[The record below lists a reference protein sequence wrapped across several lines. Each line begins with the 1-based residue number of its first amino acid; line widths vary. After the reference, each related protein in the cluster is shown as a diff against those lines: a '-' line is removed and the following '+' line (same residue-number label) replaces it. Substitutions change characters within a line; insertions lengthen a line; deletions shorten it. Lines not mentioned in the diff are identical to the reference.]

1 VAAATSASE
10 FIIFGDAQMK
20 SQIYSAYVAGLCP
33 LQVLMEMGKHEPD
46 SHRKSRSAP
55 TCDEASTDLP
65 RMPPP
70 RKRALLLIGLAI
82 GAWQLLARTEEK
94 RAAAVVSAQD
104 SASGKSVLLF
114 VLIVGLTIGAG
125 ELLSHADKGR
135 AADVPA
141 KESASAN
148 SILSA

>member
-1 VAAATSASE
+1 M
-10 FIIFGDAQMK
+10 DMK
-20 SQIYSAYVAGLCP
+20 SQIYSAYIAGLYP
-33 LQVLMEMGKHEPD
+33 LQLLMKYGPD
-46 SHRKSRSAP
+46 SHRQILSDP
-55 TCDEASTDLP
+55 TLDETPADLP
-65 RMPPP
+65 RVPSQ
-70 RKRALLLIGLAI
+70 RKRALLLLLTLGLAI
-82 GAWQLLARTEEK
+82 GAWQLLTRTEEK

-104 SASGKSVLLF
+104 SASGKGVLLF

-141 KESASAN
+141 KASASAN